1 MKKIFLLF
9 MVLLLICGAELRVH
23 AESKH
28 GKFSDEKV
36 IIWLDEILN
45 ANEVF
50 ISGGW
55 VGDAKPPQT
64 AKIFNIKTKELKDLH
79 VTMNVPRD
87 EYAVAKYDDN
97 HIMIV
102 GGFCPG
108 SFERQQECRKTVEI
122 YNIKENRF
130 TRLPDLSFKD
140 PNIFVLS
147 DGRVILYNSIGECA
161 IFNPKTYNYT
171 PVPKEILR
179 REHLFNPNSL
189 LELNPNEVLV
199 YPCRY
204 KMSKNVFAEI
214 WNLRDNKT
222 IPLNIKNKIYREDKA
237 ERFYYDTGSP
247 IKISSDTVL
256 FIGAGS
262 DLRDVLKLDLKT
274 KELTLINRLQKPL
287 AGKTILLNNEQIL
300 IHSGSLRTP
309 RDWSECMPFL
319 EYPKVGK
326 GLVWAIY
333 DYKNNKIYKRRTTSY
348 WHTRYIGKPIVDKNT
363 VYFNIMFYNYKTLHK
378 YSY

>member
-1 MKKIFLLF
+1 

-45 ANEVF
+45 SNEVF
-50 ISGGW
+50 IPGGW

-64 AKIFNIKTKELKDLH
+64 AKIYNIKTKELKDLH
-79 VTMNVPRD
+79 VTMNVPR
-87 EYAVAKYDDN
+87 ERYETVKYDDN

-108 SFERQQECRKTVEI
+108 SFERQQECRKTVES
-122 YNIKENRF
+122 YNIKENKF
-130 TRLPDLSFKD
+130 TRFPDLSFGN
-140 PNIFVLS
+140 PSIYVLS
-147 DGRVILYNSIGECA
+147 DGRVIFYDDYVGEGSI
-161 IFNPKTYNYT
+161 FDPKVKTYT
-171 PVPKEILR
+171 KVPKEIIKS
-179 REHLFNPNSL
+179 PNDFFWSISL
-189 LELNPNEVLV
+189 LELSPNEVLV
-199 YPCRY
+199 YSSHYNR
-204 KMSKNVFAEI
+204 SKNLVAEI
-214 WNLRDNKT
+214 WDLRDNKT
-222 IPLNIKNKIYREDKA
+222 IPLNIKNKIYREDKD
-237 ERFYYDTGSP
+237 ETFKYMVGTP
-247 IKISSDTVL
+247 IKVSSDTVL
-256 FIGAGS
+256 FIGAGA
-262 DLRDVLKLDLKT
+262 DLKDVLKLDLKT

-300 IHSGSLRTP
+300 IHSGTLRTP
-309 RDWSECMPFL
+309 KNFEDCMFFFDF
-319 EYPKVGK
+319 PKVGK

-348 WHTRYIGKPIVDKNT
+348 WYTKYIGKPIVDKNT
-363 VYFNIMFYNYKTLHK
+363 VYFNIRFYNYKTLHK